1 MSKSKADINKQLISI
16 TPDSIIELFEI
27 DFSSIQSD
35 FQIFEDELGINISAE
50 AVYRFTSMINGNN
63 PIIWNGNSYQP
74 LPVKMEGFEHKSQGG
89 LPRPKFSIANP
100 QGLFSRIIYSNQ
112 DFLNCKVTRK
122 RTFAR
127 FLDEENFQ
135 NRNLNQDFENSF
147 GKSDPRASFADD
159 IYFINKKT
167 LENKDRI
174 EFELVSSLELQNAWV
189 PARTVMSNYCNWT
202 YRCDIGCGY
211 KGLPIET
218 IEGKKLTKGFSSY
231 QQEDG
236 GYGYVDPNRN
246 LSNVPQW
253 KKQGMTGFFGYLVGQ
268 VVQIIPG
275 NSNNPYS
282 RTPQVFVCIKDHS
295 KPIDHH
301 PYFDREHWLKDEC
314 NKTLEACKK
323 RFSSEF
329 PEFTPYNAIEGSN
342 ENDQGLKFGGFP
354 GTESYAIE

>member
-1 MSKSKADINKQLISI
+1 MSKAKTDINKQIISI

-35 FQIFEDELGINISAE
+35 FQIFEDELGINISGE

-63 PIIWNGNSYQP
+63 PIVWNGNSYQP

-231 QQEDG
+231 QQENG
-236 GYGYVDPNRN
+236 GYGYVAPNRN
-246 LSNVPQW
+246 LTNIPQW
-253 KKQGMTGFFGYLVGQ
+253 QKGGMTEFFGYLVGE

-282 RTPQVFVCIKDHS
+282 QTPQVFVCIKDHS

>member
-1 MSKSKADINKQLISI
+1 MSKAKTDINKQLISI

-63 PIIWNGNSYQP
+63 PIVWNGNSYQP

-236 GYGYVDPNRN
+236 GYGYVAPNRN
-246 LSNVPQW
+246 LTDIPQW
-253 KKQGMTGFFGYLVGQ
+253 KKEGMPGFFGYLVGE

-282 RTPQVFVCIKDHS
+282 QTPQVFVCIKDHS

-329 PEFTPYNAIEGSN
+329 PEFIPYNAIEGSN

>member
-1 MSKSKADINKQLISI
+1 MSKATTDINKQIISI

-35 FQIFEDELGINISAE
+35 FQIFEDELGINITAE

-63 PIIWNGNSYQP
+63 PIVWNGNSYQP
-74 LPVKMEGFEHKSQGG
+74 LPVKMDGFEHKSQGG

-112 DFLNCKVTRK
+112 DFLNCKITRK

-135 NRNLNQDFENSF
+135 NKNLNQDFENSF

-189 PARTVMSNYCNWT
+189 PARSVMSNYCNWT

-218 IEGKKLTKGFSSY
+218 IEGKKLTKGFSNY

-236 GYGYVDPNRN
+236 GYGYVAPNRK
-246 LSNVPQW
+246 LKDIPHW
-253 KKQGMTGFFGYLVGQ
+253 KKGGMDGFFGYLVGE
-268 VVQIIPG
+268 VVKIIPG
-275 NSNNPYS
+275 NSSNPYS
-282 RTPQVFVCIKDHS
+282 QTPQVFVCIKEHS

-301 PYFDREHWLKDEC
+301 PYLDREHWLKDEC